1 MIEVKHLNKSF
12 DGRQIIKDVTT
23 TFESGKVNMVIG
35 RSGSG
40 KTVFLKCM
48 VGLITPDSGEVL
60 YDGRDFTKSPLEEK
74 MLIRREMGKV
84 FQMGAL
90 FDSMTVAENVRFPLD
105 MFSDMSDKEKKE
117 RVEFCLEKVN
127 LSHAPN
133 LYPAEVSGG
142 MKKRTAI
149 ARAISLNPKY
159 LFCDEPNSGLD
170 PETSILIDNLVHDLT
185 HEFNMTTV
193 IISHDMN
200 SVFEIGEKVMF
211 LYKGENVWEGKG
223 RDIAQA
229 EHPALKEFVF
239 ASELMKKLHNIK

>member
-1 MIEVKHLNKSF
+1 MIEVKNLNKSF
-12 DGRQIIKDVTT
+12 EGRDVIKNVTT
-23 TFESGKVNMVIG
+23 TFETGKVNMVIG

-40 KTVFLKCM
+40 KTVFVKCM
-48 VGLITPDSGEVL
+48 VGLIIPDSGEVL
-60 YDGRDFTKSPLEEK
+60 YDGRDFTKSDEEEK
-74 MLIRREMGKV
+74 MMIRREMGKV

-105 MFSDMSDKEKKE
+105 MFSKMTEAEKKD

-127 LSHAPN
+127 LSHAPD
-133 LYPAEVSGG
+133 LFPSEISGG

-170 PETSILIDNLVHDLT
+170 PETSILIDNLVRDLT

-211 LYKGENVWEGKG
+211 LYKGENVWEGNG
-223 RDIAQA
+223 RAIAQA

-239 ASELMKKLHNIK
+239 ASELMKRLHNIK

>member
-1 MIEVKHLNKSF
+1 MIEIKNIIKGF
-12 DGRQIIKDVTT
+12 EGRDVIKDVSAV
-23 TFESGKVNMVIG
+23 FESGKVNMVIG

-40 KTVFLKCM
+40 KTVLLKCI
-48 VGLITPDSGEVL
+48 VGLIQPDSGSVL
-60 YDGRDFTKSPLEEK
+60 YDGRNFTNAKEEEK
-74 MLIRREMGKV
+74 MLVRREIGKV

-105 MFSDMSDKEKKE
+105 MFSNMTESEKKD

-133 LYPAEVSGG
+133 LYPAEISGG

-149 ARAISLNPKY
+149 ARAISLNPRY

-211 LYKGENVWEGKG
+211 LYQGEKVWEGKG
-223 RDIAQA
+223 REIAQA
-229 EHPALKEFVF
+229 DHPALKEFVF
-239 ASELMKKLHNIK
+239 ASALMKKLHNIR

>member
-1 MIEVKHLNKSF
+1 MIEVKNLNKSF
-12 DGRQIIKDVTT
+12 EGREVIKNVST

-48 VGLITPDSGEVL
+48 VGLLTPDSGSVL
-60 YDGRDFTKSPLEEK
+60 YDGRDFTRADQDEK
-74 MLIRREMGKV
+74 MMIRREMGKV

-90 FDSMTVAENVRFPLD
+90 FDSMTVAQNVQFPLD
-105 MFSDMSDKEKKE
+105 MFSKMTAAEKKD

-127 LSHAPN
+127 LSHAHN
-133 LYPAEVSGG
+133 LFPAEISGG

-211 LYKGENVWEGKG
+211 LYKGENVWEGPG
-223 RDIAQA
+223 REIAKA
-229 EHPALKEFVF
+229 EHHALKEFVF
-239 ASELMKKLHNIK
+239 ASELMKRLHNLK